1 MKKKKA
7 TKKKY
12 NNYVAF
18 SLDTFSLCINVECI
32 FFRLFSCENVYRFFV
47 LFSFLRLI
55 YQTFLRDF
63 ASNDLILHFA
73 FGIHLQWLLY
83 TVLYTKKNTK
93 NNSLMLMLRFAHE
106 LRLHSCVHRFFFHFK
121 LLLLLFFYI
130 LFPNCFLFAAAVL
143 KSKHKEKGKNFITH
157 IDMYIVYF

>member
-1 MKKKKA
+1 MLHFLWTLFLFA
-7 TKKKY
+7 LMSS
-12 NNYVAF
+12 V
-18 SLDTFSLCINVECI
+18 S
-32 FFRLFSCENVYRFFV
+32 FFRFFSCENVYRF
-47 LFSFLRLI
+47 LFFFHFYALFI
-55 YQTFLRDF
+55 KHFWEF

-83 TVLYTKKNTK
+83 TVLYAYTKK

-106 LRLHSCVHRFFFHFK
+106 LRLHSCVHRFFFHSKFVVS
-121 LLLLLFFYI
+121 YI

-157 IDMYIVYF
+157 IDMYIVYFWFVILK